1 MEKEKTNWFENRIT
15 HIKGLKTPTEQQ
27 KMLALL
33 AEKANRTS
41 QEEKY
46 LSALIR
52 AEKANERAAKAR
64 TAAATLIN
72 DDKKKAKEAER
83 KERTHRLIQQGVLFD
98 LAQLEDRSH
107 AELLGILLAAVTI
120 DDAERRKNWREKGEA
135 KLKELSV
142 GLVTTVD
149 FPAMANFKNKH

>member
-1 MEKEKTNWFENRIT
+1 MEKEKTNWIENRIT
-15 HIKGLKTPTEQQ
+15 YIKGLKTPTEQQ
-27 KMLALL
+27 KMLVLL
-33 AEKANRTS
+33 VEKTDRTP

-46 LSALIR
+46 LTALVR

-98 LAQLEDRSH
+98 LAKLEDRSH
-107 AELLGILLAAVTI
+107 AELLGILPI
-120 DDAERRKNWREKGEA
+120 H
-135 KLKELSV
+135 
-142 GLVTTVD
+142 
-149 FPAMANFKNKH
+149 FFQ

>member
-52 AEKANERAAKAR
+52 AEKANEKAAKAR
-64 TAAATLIN
+64 TAADTLIN
-72 DDKKKAKEAER
+72 DDKKKAKETER

-98 LAQLEDRSH
+98 LAQLEDC
-107 AELLGILLAAVTI
+107 LLYTS
-120 DDAERRKNWREKGEA
+120 DA
-135 KLKELSV
+135 
-142 GLVTTVD
+142 
-149 FPAMANFKNKH
+149 

>member
-1 MEKEKTNWFENRIT
+1 MDF
-15 HIKGLKTPTEQQ
+15 TP
-27 KMLALL
+27 
-33 AEKANRTS
+33 
-41 QEEKY
+41 
-46 LSALIR
+46 LIR

-98 LAQLEDRSH
+98 LAKLEDRSH
-107 AELLGILLAAVTI
+107 AELLGILLAAATI
-120 DDAERRKNWREKGEA
+120 EDAERWKNWREKGEA

-142 GLVTTVD
+142 KTALERGEGVTSY
-149 FPAMANFKNKH
+149 

>member
-1 MEKEKTNWFENRIT
+1 MEKEKTNWIENRIT
-15 HIKGLKTPTEQQ
+15 YIKGLKTPTEQQ
-27 KMLALL
+27 KMLVLL
-33 AEKANRTS
+33 VEKTDRTP

-46 LSALIR
+46 LTALIR

-72 DDKKKAKEAER
+72 DDKKKAKETER

-98 LAQLEDRSH
+98 LAKLEDRSH
-107 AELLGILLAAVTI
+107 AELLGILLAAATI
-120 DDAERRKNWREKGEA
+120 EDAERRKNWREKGEE

-142 GLVTTVD
+142 KTALERGEGVTSY
-149 FPAMANFKNKH
+149 